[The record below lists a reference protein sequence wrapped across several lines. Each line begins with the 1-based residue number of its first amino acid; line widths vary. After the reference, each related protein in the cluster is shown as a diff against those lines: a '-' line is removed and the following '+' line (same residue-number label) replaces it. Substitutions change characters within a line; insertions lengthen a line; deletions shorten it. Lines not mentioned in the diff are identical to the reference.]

1 MTTTASS
8 PYRSELRLAVVG
20 NPGNRRVRL
29 FLDAVRAAGLPAPHV
44 VPWQAVA
51 AGAPFGFP
59 AGALVRIDSPG
70 EDAEVDRL
78 LRGAPRPARHG
89 EIIGLRTWYHG
100 FNRALARV
108 ADVAARDGAALLHD
122 PAEIAVLFDKSRCH
136 ALLSAAGVAV
146 PPALPVPALTAAA
159 PALPVPALTAA
170 VAPALPVPALTPAA
184 APALPV
190 RAPVAAFAPDGAE
203 AGPGAAVA
211 VGERGPRVVGAWDG
225 LRGAMR
231 DAGWHRVFVKTRH
244 GSSSSGVLAL
254 QVAGARCQAVTSVEL
269 AADGLFNSLRV
280 RTYTDERDVAAI
292 VERLAPEG
300 LHVERWFP
308 KIGFAGRTIDLRVLV
323 IGGRPAHTVVRAS
336 RHPMTNLHLG
346 GVRGDLDAVRTAAGP
361 HWEAAMD
368 SCARAAACFPG
379 SPHVGVDLM
388 FGPGW
393 RRHAIAEVNAFG
405 DLLPNLLHDGR
416 DTYAAQLAALAAG
429 TPSSPAVH
437 TAYGVATSQVV

>member
-1 MTTTASS
+1 M
-8 PYRSELRLAVVG
+8 VG
-20 NPGNRRVRL
+20 NPGNRRVAL

-44 VPWQAVA
+44 VPWHAVA

-59 AGALVRIDSPG
+59 AGSLVRVDSPG

-78 LRGAPRPARHG
+78 LRGAAEPARHG
-89 EIIGLRTWYHG
+89 EIIGLRAWYGG
-100 FNRALARV
+100 FGRALTRV
-108 ADVAARDGAALLHD
+108 ADAAARDGAVLLHD
-122 PAEIAVLFDKSRCH
+122 PAEIGVLFDKARCH
-136 ALLSAAGVAV
+136 ARLSAAGVPV
-146 PPALPVPALTAAA
+146 PPALPVPELDAAA
-159 PALPVPALTAA
+159 
-170 VAPALPVPALTPAA
+170 AA
-184 APALPV
+184 AAAAADSGGPDSAGDAGGAGSGTSS
-190 RAPVAAFAPDGAE
+190 RADGAW
-203 AGPGAAVA
+203 A
-211 VGERGPRVVGAWDG
+211 G
-225 LRGAMR
+225 LRAAMR
-231 DAGWHRVFVKTRH
+231 EAGWHRVFVKTRH
-244 GSSSSGVLAL
+244 GSSSSGVLAV

-280 RTYTDERDVAAI
+280 RTYRDERDVAAI
-292 VERLAPEG
+292 VARLAPEG

-308 KIGFAGRTIDLRVLV
+308 KAGFGGRTIDLRVLV

-346 GVRGDLDAVRTAAGP
+346 GVRGDLAAVRAAAGP
-361 HWEAAMD
+361 HWDAAMD

-416 DTYAAQLAALAAG
+416 DTYTAQLAALPGSGA
-429 TPSSPAVH
+429 PSRRTAH
-437 TAYGVATSQVV
+437 TTYGVATSRVV